1 MDFRQITY
9 FLCLVEQGSVTRAA
23 RKLNIVQPALS
34 MQISN
39 LEKLVN
45 QRLFERKPHG
55 MVPTEAAKSMY
66 RLLQPVMS
74 DLERAQKSITRL
86 SGDATGRVTVGIVA
100 SVAYSVLLA
109 AICRFDTECPNV
121 NLLVEEDHS
130 GGLVERVRS
139 GHLDTALVNIPN
151 DRAGLS
157 VRPLLSEEFVLVLG
171 TRVRTQ
177 LPRKVKLASI
187 SSLKL
192 VLPSK
197 RNGLRIAIDRGA
209 AAQGVKLSPKFEIDT
224 LTTLVDLVADTDFA
238 TLLPPVTVRNHLDMG
253 RVRIHS
259 VIEPKLATTLGWIS
273 RSRHPLN
280 PLAKRFIEIF
290 GDDLLSGSA

>member
-1 MDFRQITY
+1 MDFRQIAY

-45 QRLFERKPHG
+45 QRLFDRKPHG

-86 SGDATGRVTVGIVA
+86 SGDAAGRVTVGIVA
-100 SVAYSVLLA
+100 AVAYSVLRA
-109 AICRFDTECPNV
+109 ATCRFDAECPNA

-130 GGLVERVRS
+130 GALVERVRS
-139 GHLDTALVNIPN
+139 GHLDVALVNIPSN
-151 DRAGLS
+151 RTGLS
-157 VRPLLSEEFVLVLG
+157 ITPLLSEEFVLVLG
-171 TRVRTQ
+171 TRIRTQ
-177 LPRKVKLASI
+177 LPRKVRLTSI

-209 AAQGVKLSPKFEIDT
+209 AAKGVKLSPKFEIDT
-224 LTTLVDLVADTDFA
+224 LPTLIDLVSHTDFA
-238 TLLPPVTVRNHLDMG
+238 TLLPPVTVRNHLASG
-253 RVRIHS
+253 RVRTHL
-259 VIEPKLATTLGWIS
+259 VIEPQLTTTLGWVS

-290 GDDLLSGSA
+290 GHDLLVDTD